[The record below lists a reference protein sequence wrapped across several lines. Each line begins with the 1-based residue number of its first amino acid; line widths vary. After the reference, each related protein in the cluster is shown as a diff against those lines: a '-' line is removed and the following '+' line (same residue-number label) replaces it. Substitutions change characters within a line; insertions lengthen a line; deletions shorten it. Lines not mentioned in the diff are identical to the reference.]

1 MKMIIMP
8 IWPMTMLCEDKSDL
22 DSCISPPT
30 LTGETRIA
38 VVIPAFQAAQHIR
51 RVIAGIPPFVSHI
64 IVVDDCSSDETAA
77 LVARDAADDPRLVL
91 VRHTVNQ
98 GVGGAMLTGYQKA
111 LDLGAD
117 IIVKMDADD
126 QMDPAYLLPLIAP
139 ILSGEADYTKGNRF
153 LRTRELRAMPVARRI
168 GNLGLSFMTKVASG
182 QWPIFD
188 PTNGYTAI
196 HASIV
201 PLLDQAAI
209 DRRYF
214 YESSMLLELGLLRV
228 VVRDVSIPARY
239 QDETS
244 HLSKRK
250 AFLEF
255 PWRLFRGL
263 LRRLWLQYFVRDF
276 TGVSAFLVGGLAL
289 LLWGARL
296 GPTIGICRA
305 STGVVASTGTVM
317 LAVLPIIL
325 GIQLL
330 LQATIADIQNAP
342 ARPIHRDLIIIESL
356 RNDLGKRA

>member
-1 MKMIIMP
+1 
-8 IWPMTMLCEDKSDL
+8 LN
-22 DSCISPPT
+22 SCILPSSSIT
-30 LTGETRIA
+30 KARIA
-38 VVIPAFQAAQHIR
+38 VVIPSFQAAQHIR
-51 RVIAGIPPFVSHI
+51 RVIAGIPPFVDHI
-64 IVVDDCSSDETAA
+64 VVVDDCSSDETAA
-77 LVARDAADDPRLVL
+77 LVSRYATDDPRLVL
-91 VRHTVNQ
+91 VRHAVNL
-98 GVGGAMLTGYQKA
+98 GVGGAVLTGYQKA

-196 HASIV
+196 HAAIV
-201 PLLDQAAI
+201 PHLDQPAI

-214 YESSMLLELGLLRV
+214 FESSMLLELGLLRA

-239 QDETS
+239 QDEPS
-244 HLSKRK
+244 YLSKRK

-255 PWRLFRGL
+255 PRRL
-263 LRRLWLQYFVRDF
+263 LRGFRHRLWLQYFVRDF
-276 TGVSAFLVGGLAL
+276 TAASAFMVGGLAL
-289 LLWGARL
+289 FLWGAAFGAYHWCL
-296 GPTIGICRA
+296 SI
-305 STGVVASTGTVM
+305 STGVVATTGTVM

-330 LQATIADIQNAP
+330 LQAMIADIQNTP
-342 ARPIHRDLIIIESL
+342 DHPIHRDLILLENL
-356 RNDLGKRA
+356 REYLDKRT

>member
-1 MKMIIMP
+1 
-8 IWPMTMLCEDKSDL
+8 L
-22 DSCISPPT
+22 DSCTFPSPFISMA
-30 LTGETRIA
+30 RIA

-51 RVIAGIPPFVSHI
+51 RVIAGIPAFVSRI

-77 LVARDAADDPRLVL
+77 LVFRDSADDPRLVL

-111 LDLGAD
+111 LDLGVN

-153 LRTRELRAMPVARRI
+153 LRTRELRAMPAARRI
-168 GNLGLSFMTKVASG
+168 GNLGLSFMTKVGSG
-182 QWPIFD
+182 QWAVFD

-201 PLLDQAAI
+201 PLLNQAAI

-214 YESSMLLELGLLRV
+214 YESSMLLELGLLRA
-228 VVRDVSIPARY
+228 VVRDVPIPARY

-244 HLSKRK
+244 YLSKQK

-255 PWRLFRGL
+255 PRRLFRGL
-263 LRRLWLQYFVRDF
+263 LYRLWLEYFVRDF
-276 TGVSAFLVGGLAL
+276 TGVSAFIVSGLVLLLVGGAF
-289 LLWGARL
+289 GAYHWFLSSR
-296 GPTIGICRA
+296 TGI
-305 STGVVASTGTVM
+305 VASTGTVM
-317 LAVLPIIL
+317 LAVLPVIL
-325 GIQLL
+325 GVQLL

-342 ARPIHRDLIIIESL
+342 KRPIHRDLIVIETL
-356 RNDLGKRA
+356 RGDLGRQT

>member
-1 MKMIIMP
+1 
-8 IWPMTMLCEDKSDL
+8 L
-22 DSCISPPT
+22 DSCVSPPT
-30 LTGETRIA
+30 LTAKMRIA

-51 RVIAGIPPFVSHI
+51 RVIAGMPPFVSHI

-77 LVARDAADDPRLVL
+77 LVAHDATGDPRLVL

-98 GVGGAMLTGYQKA
+98 GVGGAVLTGYQKA
-111 LDLGAD
+111 LDLGAE

-201 PLLDQAAI
+201 PLLNQAAI

-214 YESSMLLELGLLRV
+214 FESSMLLELGLLRA

-239 QDETS
+239 QDEPS
-244 HLSKRK
+244 YLSKRK

-255 PWRLFRGL
+255 PRRL
-263 LRRLWLQYFVRDF
+263 LRGFRHRLWLQYFVRDF

-289 LLWGARL
+289 LLWGVVFGAYHWALSSR
-296 GPTIGICRA
+296 IG
-305 STGVVASTGTVM
+305 VATPTGTVM
-317 LAVLPIIL
+317 LAVLPVIL

-342 ARPIHRDLIIIESL
+342 VCPLHRDLIFIKGLSG
-356 RNDLGKRA
+356 DFG

>member
-1 MKMIIMP
+1 M
-8 IWPMTMLCEDKSDL
+8 
-22 DSCISPPT
+22 DSCVSPPT
-30 LTGETRIA
+30 LIAKMRIA

-51 RVIAGIPPFVSHI
+51 RVIAGMPPFVSHI

-77 LVARDAADDPRLVL
+77 LVAQDAADDPRLVL

-98 GVGGAMLTGYQKA
+98 GVGGAVLTGYQKA
-111 LDLGAD
+111 LDLGAE

-201 PLLDQAAI
+201 PLLNQAAI

-214 YESSMLLELGLLRV
+214 YESSMLLELGLLRA

-239 QDETS
+239 QNETS

-250 AFLEF
+250 ALLEF

-263 LRRLWLQYFVRDF
+263 FHRQWLQYFVRDF
-276 TGVSAFLVGGLAL
+276 TGVSAFLISGLAL
-289 LLWGARL
+289 LLWGGAFGAYHWFL
-296 GPTIGICRA
+296 
-305 STGVVASTGTVM
+305 SSQTGVVATTGTVM
-317 LAVLPIIL
+317 LAVLPVIL

-330 LQATIADIQNAP
+330 LQAMIADIQNAP
-342 ARPIHRDLIIIESL
+342 VRPIHRDLIIIETL

>member
-1 MKMIIMP
+1 
-8 IWPMTMLCEDKSDL
+8 L
-22 DSCISPPT
+22 DHQALSSP
-30 LTGETRIA
+30 LFARARIT

-51 RVIAGIPPFVSHI
+51 RVIAGIPPFVRHV
-64 IVVDDCSSDETAA
+64 IVVDDCSTDETAV
-77 LVARDAADDPRLVL
+77 LVSRDSAEDPRLVL
-91 VRHTVNQ
+91 VRHTANQ
-98 GVGGAMLTGYQKA
+98 GVGGAVLTGYQTA

-139 ILSGEADYTKGNRF
+139 ILRGEADYTKGNRF
-153 LRTRELRAMPVARRI
+153 LRTRELRAMPVSRRI
-168 GNLGLSFMTKVASG
+168 GNLGLSFLTKVGSG

-201 PLLDQAAI
+201 PLLNQAAI

-214 YESSMLLELGLLRV
+214 YESSMLLELGLLRA

-244 HLSKRK
+244 HLSTRK
-250 AFLEF
+250 ALLEF
-255 PWRLFRGL
+255 PLRLLRGL
-263 LRRLWLQYFVRDF
+263 LHRLWLQYFVRDF
-276 TGVSAFLVGGLAL
+276 SAVSAFLVAGLAL
-289 LLWGARL
+289 LLWGSAFGAYHWFL
-296 GPTIGICRA
+296 SGRA
-305 STGVVASTGTVM
+305 GTVASTGTVM
-317 LAVLPIIL
+317 IAVLPIIL

-342 ARPIHRDLIIIESL
+342 VLPIHRDLTFIESV
-356 RNDLGKRA
+356 RDDLGGRA